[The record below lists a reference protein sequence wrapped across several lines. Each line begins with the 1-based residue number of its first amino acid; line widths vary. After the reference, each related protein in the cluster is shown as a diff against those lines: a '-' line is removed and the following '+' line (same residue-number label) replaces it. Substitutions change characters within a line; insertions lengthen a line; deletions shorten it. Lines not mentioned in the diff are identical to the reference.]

1 MTVINI
7 KYVNPAKDGKKF
19 GSIAGT
25 DGTRYMVP
33 AGMVSAFQPNTTVD
47 VPTKVEQ
54 WGATSVTI
62 VAGHASAAPV
72 NSAPPQQSYSPPPP
86 STAAPQAHS
95 YASHAAGVDKDAFIF
110 VTGLVGRAMGS
121 GTFKSGDMSDLTH
134 EALKAWFLLK
144 DQLK

>member
-33 AGMVSAFQPNTTVD
+33 AGMVGQFQPNTTVD

-72 NSAPPQQSYSPPPP
+72 SAPQQSYSPPPP
-86 STAAPQAHS
+86 PTAAPQAHS
-95 YASHAAGVDKDAFIF
+95 YAPHAAAVDKDAFIF

-121 GTFKSGDMSDLTH
+121 GKFASGDMTDLTH